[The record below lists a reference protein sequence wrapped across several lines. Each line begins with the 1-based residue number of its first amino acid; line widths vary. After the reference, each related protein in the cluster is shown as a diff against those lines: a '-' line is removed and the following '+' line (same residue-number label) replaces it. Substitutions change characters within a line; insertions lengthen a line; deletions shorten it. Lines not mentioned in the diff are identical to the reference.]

1 MLDHLSFSVK
11 NYEQSL
17 KFYDETLKVL
27 GYTREITVEE
37 SSGLKTAGYGNGGI
51 CSALWISS
59 GGREDETVGS
69 AQGVHIAFQAT
80 CVEAVDR
87 WYQTC
92 LKLGATDNGAP
103 GPRPHYHP
111 GYYGAF
117 VVDPNG
123 WRIEACFHQY
133 QP

>member
-1 MLDHLSFSVK
+1 MLDHLSFAVK
-11 NYEQSL
+11 DYEQSL

-27 GYTREITVEE
+27 GYGREITLEFP
-37 SSGLKTAGYGNGGI
+37 GGKTAGYGNGGVRP
-51 CSALWISS
+51 ALWIGS
-59 GGREDETVGS
+59 GGHTDETIGS
-69 AQGVHIAFQAT
+69 AQGVHIAFQAASSD
-80 CVEAVDR
+80 AVDQ

-103 GPRPHYHP
+103 GPRAHYHS
-111 GYYGAF
+111 GYYGGF
-117 VVDPNG
+117 VIDPNG